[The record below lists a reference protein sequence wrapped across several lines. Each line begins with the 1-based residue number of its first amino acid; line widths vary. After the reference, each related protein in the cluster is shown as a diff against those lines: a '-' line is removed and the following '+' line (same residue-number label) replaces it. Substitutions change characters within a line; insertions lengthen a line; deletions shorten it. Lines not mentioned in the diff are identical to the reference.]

1 MNTFTENLKTSTNYK
16 LTENGCLS
24 HKSTLSKVY
33 DMFAFGGAYRNRTE
47 EDCIQLF
54 SEALEENE
62 SLAIKCLF
70 YLRDIRGGQGERR
83 FFRVCFKWLA
93 RTHEDVAYRNIEQV
107 SEFGRW
113 DDLIYVSF
121 DTPLQDKALKIIKN
135 QLILDVN
142 CKTPSLLAKW
152 LPSENASSDLTK
164 ANGSIIRKYLGFTH
178 KEYRLLLTSLR
189 EKIKIVETL
198 MSQNR
203 WDEIEFDKIPSR
215 AGLIYKNAFARRDII
230 AKKYENFVK
239 DENTTINAKDLYPYD
254 IIRNARKDFDG
265 WHNFGMGGKM
275 TQTERDA
282 LQKMWENLPDYFE
295 GNPAKMIAVVDTSG
309 SMTGW
314 GNRNVA
320 PIDVAISL
328 GLYCAERNTGDFANK
343 FITFS
348 TSPQFVETFGADIYQ
363 KAENIYKKSI
373 VADTNLEVT
382 FDLMKQAA
390 LKANPEDI
398 PETIVVISDMEINYG
413 VVGIR
418 SNGDMMTLMERI
430 REDWSRWR
438 LKMPKLVYWNV
449 DARDNTVLDLG
460 PDVSYV
466 SGCSPIIFQMVMTG
480 KTGYDLM
487 LEKLTSDR
495 YSVVE

>member
-1 MNTFTENLKTSTNYK
+1 MNTFTQNLATQTNYK

-33 DMFAFGGAYRNRTE
+33 DMFAFGGAYRNRSE
-47 EDCIQLF
+47 EDCINLF
-54 SEALEENE
+54 CDALQEDEV
-62 SLAIKCLF
+62 LAVKCLF
-70 YLRDIRGGQGERR
+70 YLRDVRGGQGERR
-83 FFRVCFKWLA
+83 FFRVCFRWLCLSEPEIA
-93 RTHEDVAYRNIEQV
+93 LRNLDQV

-113 DDLIYVSF
+113 DDLIYTTFGTDLEV
-121 DTPLQDKALKIIKN
+121 PALEIIKK
-135 QLILDVN
+135 QLTLDVQ
-142 CKTPSLLAKW
+142 CETPSLLAKW
-152 LPSENASSDLTK
+152 LPSENASSARTRYAGGIVRD
-164 ANGSIIRKYLGFTH
+164 YLKLSH
-178 KEYRLLLTSLR
+178 KEYRVLLSSLR
-189 EKIKIVETL
+189 GKIRIVETL

-254 IIRNARKDFDG
+254 IVRNARNDFERVWCD
-265 WHNFGMGGKM
+265 NSKRM

-314 GNRNVA
+314 GNKNVA

-348 TSPQFVETFGADIYQ
+348 TSPQFVETSGLGIYQ
-363 KAENIYKKSI
+363 KAKNIYDKNI
-373 VADTNLEVT
+373 VADTNLEAT
-382 FDLMKQAA
+382 FDLMKRAA
-390 LKANPEDI
+390 LKSNPEDI

-413 VVGIR
+413 VVGIS
-418 SNGDMMTLMERI
+418 SNGEIMTLMERI
-430 REDWSRWR
+430 RADWEVAG
-438 LKMPKLVYWNV
+438 LTMPKLVYWNV

-466 SGCSPIIFQMVMTG
+466 SGCSPVVFQMVMTG
-480 KTGYDLM
+480 KTGKDLM
-487 LEKLTSDR
+487 LEKLNSER
-495 YSVVE
+495 YSTVG

>member
-1 MNTFTENLKTSTNYK
+1 
-16 LTENGCLS
+16 
-24 HKSTLSKVY
+24 
-33 DMFAFGGAYRNRTE
+33 
-47 EDCIQLF
+47 
-54 SEALEENE
+54 
-62 SLAIKCLF
+62 
-70 YLRDIRGGQGERR
+70 
-83 FFRVCFKWLA
+83 
-93 RTHEDVAYRNIEQV
+93 
-107 SEFGRW
+107 
-113 DDLIYVSF
+113 
-121 DTPLQDKALKIIKN
+121 
-135 QLILDVN
+135 
-142 CKTPSLLAKW
+142 
-152 LPSENASSDLTK
+152 
-164 ANGSIIRKYLGFTH
+164 
-178 KEYRLLLTSLR
+178 
-189 EKIKIVETL
+189 

-215 AGLIYKNAFARRDII
+215 AGFIYKNAFARRDII

-239 DENTTINAKDLYPYD
+239 DENTTVNAKDLYPYD
-254 IIRNARKDFDG
+254 IVRNARKDFDG
-265 WHNFGMGGKM
+265 WHNFGRGSKI

-314 GNRNVA
+314 GSKNVA

-348 TSPQFVETFGADIYQ
+348 TSPQFVETFGTDIYQ
-363 KAENIYKKSI
+363 KAKNIYKKSI
-373 VADTNLEVT
+373 VADTNLEAT

-413 VVGIR
+413 VVGIH

-430 REDWSRWR
+430 RADWEAVG
-438 LKMPKLVYWNV
+438 LTMPKLVYWNV

-466 SGCSPIIFQMVMTG
+466 SGCSPVVFQMVMTG
-480 KTGYDLM
+480 KTGKDLM
-487 LEKLTSDR
+487 LEKLNSER
-495 YSVVE
+495 YSIVG

>member
-1 MNTFTENLKTSTNYK
+1 MNTFLQNLQTNANYK

-33 DMFAFGGAYRNRTE
+33 DMFAFGGAYRNRSE
-47 EDCIQLF
+47 EDCVFLF
-54 SEALEENE
+54 QNALTEDE

-83 FFRVCFKWLA
+83 FFRVCYRWLCLNEPEIA
-93 RTHEDVAYRNIEQV
+93 LRNLEKI

-113 DDLIYVSF
+113 DDLIYITF
-121 DTPLQDKALKIIKN
+121 GTDLETPALEIIKY
-135 QLILDVN
+135 QLALDVQCN
-142 CKTPSLLAKW
+142 TPSLLAKW
-152 LPSENASSDLTK
+152 LPSENASSAQTK
-164 ANGSIIRKYLGFTH
+164 AAGNIVRQYLQITH
-178 KEYRLLLTSLR
+178 KEYRKMLSNLR
-189 EKIKIVETL
+189 GKIKIVETL

-203 WDEIEFDKIPSR
+203 WDEIEFDTIPSR
-215 AGLIYKNAFARRDII
+215 AGLIYRNAFARRDII

-239 DENTTINAKDLYPYD
+239 DKNTTVNAKDLYPYD
-254 IIRNARKDFDG
+254 IVRNARKDFDG
-265 WHNFGMGGKM
+265 WHNFGMGSKM
-275 TQTERDA
+275 SQTERDA

-314 GNRNVA
+314 GSKNVA

-348 TSPQFVETFGADIYQ
+348 TSPQFVETFGTDIYQ
-363 KAENIYKKSI
+363 KAKNIYKKSI
-373 VADTNLEVT
+373 NSDTNLEAT

-430 REDWSRWR
+430 RADWEAAG
-438 LKMPKLVYWNV
+438 LTMPKLVYWNV

-466 SGCSPIIFQMVMTG
+466 SGCSPVVFQMVMTG
-480 KTGYDLM
+480 KTGKDLM
-487 LEKLTSDR
+487 LEKLNSER
-495 YSVVE
+495 YSIVG